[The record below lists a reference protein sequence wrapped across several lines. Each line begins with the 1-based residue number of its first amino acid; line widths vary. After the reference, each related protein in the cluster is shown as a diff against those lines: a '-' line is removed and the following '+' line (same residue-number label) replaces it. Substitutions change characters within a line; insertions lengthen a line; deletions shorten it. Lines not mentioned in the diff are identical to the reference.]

1 MTPINSNFFMEQEKQ
16 DLELHI
22 ALSSQRFAGIVER
35 LDKIEVKIDEFEA
48 LLDENRRNL
57 ATVIIGAAATIST
70 GIFGLIITLVMK
82 F

>member
-70 GIFGLIITLVMK
+70 GLFGLIITLVMK